1 MTQKCVWGKMKEQ
14 RKMSKSFRLGVA
26 VTLVAALG
34 MSACGGSDSSSGGSD
49 NTDATEEPAGNLAE
63 TLGYTDNL
71 LGDVSCDMGAVLA
84 LTGPGSF
91 YGDTMT
97 KGIDLA
103 VKDIKAAGGPSFNFT
118 TWDHKSGDPAAGV
131 TAMKEMVAKGIS
143 IKLASYVDDLGAMLA
158 DTAKSK
164 VFTLDGGGGTS
175 IFGQGQPYFWG
186 TRAITPNDTIDGV
199 FKWWK
204 EKNPEKL
211 TVGVLGWDLGEA
223 LNKMIKDDFDMKVK
237 RNGMTFNGI
246 YELNAVGATDFS
258 QSITKIKANQP
269 DLLLVA
275 VYGQD
280 PGAFVN
286 QASTAGITS
295 FMMGSEFTPD
305 GINASKGVYDSTGF
319 TFAYDYFDAESPTL
333 NPVAKLFVNG
343 FKTAYDKLPDF
354 YAANFYENTIRFWQ
368 LMRQASAAGIPN
380 DKLCLGETL
389 NTNLEANLDSLVSLY
404 GGDAETN
411 GVSALDPKTHSV
423 LRRPMGVFNYV
434 NGKVTP
440 LAYFNIDGADYAAAD

>member
-1 MTQKCVWGKMKEQ
+1 
-14 RKMSKSFRLGVA
+14 
-26 VTLVAALG
+26 
-34 MSACGGSDSSSGGSD
+34 
-49 NTDATEEPAGNLAE
+49 
-63 TLGYTDNL
+63 
-71 LGDVSCDMGAVLA
+71 
-84 LTGPGSF
+84 
-91 YGDTMT
+91 
-97 KGIDLA
+97 
-103 VKDIKAAGGPSFNFT
+103 
-118 TWDHKSGDPAAGV
+118 
-131 TAMKEMVAKGIS
+131 MKEMVAKGIS

-246 YELNAVGATDFS
+246 YELNAVGATDYS

-280 PGAFVN
+280 PGAFLN